1 VRSPNFTIEV
11 QNRPIR
17 KLFVISGNTFFVI
30 GGHSNFECK
39 LAKNRV
45 KRAVDSNSS
54 REKTATSADVPGQ
67 TVDQNICRPF
77 GKAVDL

>member
-30 GGHSNFECK
+30 GVHSNFERK
-39 LAKNRV
+39 LAKRRV
-45 KRAVDSNSS
+45 ERAVNSNLS
-54 REKTATSADVPGQ
+54 RGKTATSADVPGE
-67 TVDQNICRPF
+67 TVDQNICRPL
-77 GKAVDL
+77 GRL